1 MKNKVQDIL
10 LFPFCCNR
18 NHFFIVRIGG
28 KPRRLCTRS
37 VPMLFGALSMMG
49 LVAGSGLAKSDG
61 NVLALTGL
69 LLILPDLIY
78 WALTRKK
85 LVQDYIPVRV
95 ATGFLLGVGIVVF
108 GQASIALSI
117 KVGLPLIFF
126 VMMIVADKQLKL
138 PPAA

>member
-1 MKNKVQDIL
+1 
-10 LFPFCCNR
+10 
-18 NHFFIVRIGG
+18 
-28 KPRRLCTRS
+28 
-37 VPMLFGALSMMG
+37 MLFGALSMMG

>member
-1 MKNKVQDIL
+1 
-10 LFPFCCNR
+10 
-18 NHFFIVRIGG
+18 
-28 KPRRLCTRS
+28 
-37 VPMLFGALSMMG
+37 
-49 LVAGSGLAKSDG
+49 
-61 NVLALTGL
+61 
-69 LLILPDLIY
+69 
-78 WALTRKK
+78 
-85 LVQDYIPVRV
+85 V